1 MNHDHESAPAAGG
14 AAQAGDTDRDAT
26 ISQLSDHFG
35 AGRLTAEELDE
46 RSGRALSARTLGEL
60 DELMSDLPRL
70 PEPMPE
76 QRKLPPPRGPGV
88 LSGLLPVGV
97 AIAFVTSAVTIG
109 PPHYDWFP
117 WWIVPLA
124 FLLVRGAVRRLRGSS
139 RDRPGGWPTGS

>member
-1 MNHDHESAPAAGG
+1 MTMSPRRLPAA
-14 AAQAGDTDRDAT
+14 QLRAGDTDRDAT